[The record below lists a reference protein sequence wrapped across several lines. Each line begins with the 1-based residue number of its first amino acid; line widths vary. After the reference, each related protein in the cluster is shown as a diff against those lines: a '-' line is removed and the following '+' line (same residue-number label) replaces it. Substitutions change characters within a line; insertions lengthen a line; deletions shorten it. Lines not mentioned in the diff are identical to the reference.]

1 MAKILLNILLQKLLF
16 FILYTLLSDVGNM
29 VSPEIGAYPKLALIG
44 AFGHKSDFFLVNQ
57 IFVYG
62 HFLPYA

>member
-44 AFGHKSDFFLVNQ
+44 AFGHKSDFFLS
-57 IFVYG
+57 
-62 HFLPYA
+62 